1 MRILAGRPALHPSRP
16 ALHPAR
22 AGWRVPA
29 KARAAALQKTLQTEA
44 ERVTR
49 LATANGE
56 ATAIRAL
63 YAEYKL
69 RPDVYRYRKRL
80 ETLEAVL
87 EKDPHYIVDSR
98 IERDGGAVWILN
110 N

>member
-1 MRILAGRPALHPSRP
+1 MNKSGDLLGYTASYEFDPEMQRDTRE
-16 ALHPAR
+16 R
-22 AGWRVPA
+22 ATDKEWN
-29 KARAAALQKTLQTEA
+29 LKTDA

-56 ATAIRAL
+56 ATAFKVL
-63 YAEYKL
+63 FNEYKL

-80 ETLEAVL
+80 ETLETVL
-87 EKDPHYIVDSR
+87 ENDPHYIVDSR